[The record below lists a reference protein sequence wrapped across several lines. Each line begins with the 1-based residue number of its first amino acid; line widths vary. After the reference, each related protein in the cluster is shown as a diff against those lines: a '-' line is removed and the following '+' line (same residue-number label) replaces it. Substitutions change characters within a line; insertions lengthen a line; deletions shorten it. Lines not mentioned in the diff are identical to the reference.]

1 MRGKR
6 YKGNHKGNLWSN
18 LTDFLKL
25 STQKVILNAHLSLFT
40 NIDAVIPQGSI
51 LELLSGR

>member
-18 LTDFLKL
+18 LADFLKL